1 MTWKQKIYLL
11 LTDPLSSKAA
21 MAIQMS
27 MFSLIF
33 SSITSFIVGRCRAA
47 GKASLDIIEMVCQLI
62 FTIEY
67 VLKISTAPK
76 CGRR

>member
-1 MTWKQKIYLL
+1 MLEMTWKQKIYLL

-33 SSITSFIVGRCRAA
+33 LSITSFIVGTRARA
-47 GKASLDIIEMVCQLI
+47 RGQGESRHHRDGVSAD
-62 FTIEY
+62 FY
-67 VLKISTAPK
+67 D
-76 CGRR
+76 